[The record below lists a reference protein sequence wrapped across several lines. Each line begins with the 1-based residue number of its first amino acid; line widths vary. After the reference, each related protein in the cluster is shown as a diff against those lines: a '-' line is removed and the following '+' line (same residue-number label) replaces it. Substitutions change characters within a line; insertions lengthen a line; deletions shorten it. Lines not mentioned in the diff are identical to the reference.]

1 MKQVGE
7 QGGRAVIGEV
17 EGDERQSSCSLR
29 LSAAQTAA
37 RTTQLPIN
45 EGHN

>member
-17 EGDERQSSCSLR
+17 GDERQSSCSLR